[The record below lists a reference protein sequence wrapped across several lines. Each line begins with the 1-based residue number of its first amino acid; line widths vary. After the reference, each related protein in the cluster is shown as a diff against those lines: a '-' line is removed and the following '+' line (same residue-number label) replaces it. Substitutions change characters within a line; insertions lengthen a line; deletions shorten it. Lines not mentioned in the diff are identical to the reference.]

1 MTIIERLNQ
10 FFLNCPL
17 LQEGKIKSNY
27 LPADEREY
35 SIDGIPATQ
44 IIKQYL
50 DGSSIR
56 QYQFVFRTQAYH
68 SLELSEGLANSGFF
82 EDLAAWLE
90 VQTKTGTLPDMEA
103 GKECSCT
110 VRKQA
115 TENKR

>member
-1 MTIIERLNQ
+1 MAYPWRHEDGRWNMTIIERLNQ

-17 LQEGKIKSNY
+17 LQEGKIKFNY

-68 SLELSEGLANSGFF
+68 SLESVSYTHLDVYKRQL
-82 EDLAAWLE
+82 
-90 VQTKTGTLPDMEA
+90 LPMIRLN
-103 GKECSCT
+103 
-110 VRKQA
+110 VRRCPQI
-115 TENKR
+115 

>member
-1 MTIIERLNQ
+1 MSGST
-10 FFLNCPL
+10 
-17 LQEGKIKSNY
+17 
-27 LPADEREY
+27 A
-35 SIDGIPATQ
+35 IDGIPATQ

-103 GKECSCT
+103 GKEL
-110 VRKQA
+110 RKIEAQS
-115 TENKR
+115 TEFLLSNTADSSRYQIQCRLEYYQEA